1 MEFDYGIVG
10 GGTTGCVVAARLAEN
25 PDISVGLIEG
35 GKSFEHDPLVLGYHG
50 SVPLRRLDAMIARRR
65 EIADAYRA
73 ALPALG
79 IAFQSHPAG
88 ATVNEQTFG
97 AIVPAGG

>member
-35 GKSFEHDPLVLGYHG
+35 GKSFEHDPLVHG
-50 SVPLRRLDAMIARRR
+50 
-65 EIADAYRA
+65 
-73 ALPALG
+73 ALPVA
-79 IAFQSHPAG
+79 S
-88 ATVNEQTFG
+88 
-97 AIVPAGG
+97 